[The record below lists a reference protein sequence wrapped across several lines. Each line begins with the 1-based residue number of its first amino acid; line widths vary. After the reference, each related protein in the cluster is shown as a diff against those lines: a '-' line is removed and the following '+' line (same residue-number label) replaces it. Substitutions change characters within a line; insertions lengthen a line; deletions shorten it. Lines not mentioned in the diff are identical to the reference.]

1 MLTEITLA
9 GDQDEVNARKHY
21 IARLRAEK
29 YAKLIARLKAPV
41 IRACNYVTA
50 KVSRAVSHRW
60 GSRHVDDCGYFDIM
74 EEEKEY
80 REASELHQSQQ
91 KKSASGSIVKRKF
104 TMPVSRGYLAIPV
117 CAS

>member
-1 MLTEITLA
+1 MHGSTISL
-9 GDQDEVNARKHY
+9 DCVPRSM
-21 IARLRAEK
+21 

-60 GSRHVDDCGYFDIM
+60 GPRHVDDYGYFDIM

-80 REASELHQSQQ
+80 REASELQQSQQ
-91 KKSASGSIVKRKF
+91 KKSGSIVKRKF
-104 TMPVSRGYLAIPV
+104 TMPVSKGYLAIPV